1 MTPGPVHDRL
11 GRPLHDLRV
20 SVTDRCNFRCPY
32 CMPAAVFGPG
42 HAFLPKPEILSFEE
56 IGRVVRVAVRLGV
69 RKVRLTGGEPL
80 LRRELPVLVRMLSG
94 FDGVRDL
101 ALTTNGLLLARHAA
115 SLRAAGLHRVT
126 VSLDALDPVL
136 FAAMSGTEQP
146 VGQVLEGI
154 AAAAATGLL
163 VKINCVVQRG
173 VNETEILPL
182 ASWCR
187 ERGHTLRFIEYMDVG
202 NHNHWEPSRVVPAA
216 ELRAILDAAF
226 GILPQSGSVRGEVAR
241 RFAYADGLGEV
252 GFVASITEPFCRDC
266 NRARLTADGKI
277 VTCLFASGGTDLRGL
292 LRSGADDAA
301 VAAQLSAVWAG
312 RTDRYSELR
321 DQAASASKPKAE
333 MSYLG
338 G

>member
-1 MTPGPVHDRL
+1 MSESVHDRL

-56 IGRVVRVAVRLGV
+56 IARVVRVAVRLGV

-94 FDGVRDL
+94 IDGVRDL

-115 SLRAAGLHRVT
+115 SLQAAGLHRVT

-136 FAAMSGTEQP
+136 FAAMSGAEQP
-146 VGQVLEGI
+146 VGQVLDGI
-154 AAAAATGLL
+154 AAAAAAGLP

-216 ELRAILDAAF
+216 ELRTILDAAF
-226 GILPQSGSVRGEVAR
+226 GIVPQPGSVRGEVAR
-241 RFAYADGLGEV
+241 RFAYADGVGEV

-277 VTCLFASGGTDLRGL
+277 VTCLFASGGTDLRGV

-301 VAAQLSAVWAG
+301 VAAELSAVWSR

-321 DQAASASKPKAE
+321 DEAASAAKPKAE